1 MAKLY
6 FYYSS
11 MNAGKSTNLLQSS
24 YNYKE
29 RGMST
34 IVLAP
39 AFDDRFGKGKVTSRI
54 GIETDATTF
63 TRDMN
68 LRDVVTAAHEEAPVH
83 CVLID
88 EAQFLTRDQ
97 VSRSRAASTCSPGP
111 TTSRN

>member
-1 MAKLY
+1 
-6 FYYSS
+6 

-34 IVLAP
+34 LVLAP

-63 TRDMN
+63 TQGYEPAR
-68 LRDVVTAAHEEAPVH
+68 RRH
-83 CVLID
+83 CMPRRKQRCTV
-88 EAQFLTRDQ
+88 
-97 VSRSRAASTCSPGP
+97 C
-111 TTSRN
+111 